1 MKRLLVLLLR
11 LVVTLAMVA
20 VAGVVGL
27 ALWDYY
33 LEAPWTRDGRVRA
46 DVVAIA
52 PDVSGLVTEVLVSD
66 NQNVR
71 RGDVLFR
78 IDPERFTL
86 ALRQAEAVVVGKK
99 AAAVQSEKDYERYKQ
114 LSDAAVSQQRFEL
127 AQATAQEAKAAYD
140 QAVADRDLAKLNL
153 ERSAVRASVNGR
165 ITNMDLR
172 PGAYVTVGRGVMALI
187 DEDTLRVEG
196 YFEET
201 KLPRIHVND
210 RATVRLLGETSA
222 LSGRVQSIAGGIE
235 DRERSAGT
243 NLLANVNPTF
253 AWVRLAQRIPV
264 RIVLDPLPDG
274 VNLISG
280 RTATVEIDP
289 PPQDAPQ
296 SLLDR
301 LRHWLSRDRSPAA
314 ESVGR

>member
-1 MKRLLVLLLR
+1 M
-11 LVVTLAMVA
+11 
-20 VAGVVGL
+20 
-27 ALWDYY
+27 
-33 LEAPWTRDGRVRA
+33 
-46 DVVAIA
+46 
-52 PDVSGLVTEVLVSD
+52 
-66 NQNVR
+66 
-71 RGDVLFR
+71 
-78 IDPERFTL
+78 
-86 ALRQAEAVVVGKK
+86 
-99 AAAVQSEKDYERYKQ
+99 
-114 LSDAAVSQQRFEL
+114 
-127 AQATAQEAKAAYD
+127 
-140 QAVADRDLAKLNL
+140 
-153 ERSAVRASVNGR
+153 RASVNGR

-210 RATVRLLGETSA
+210 KATVRLLGEASA

-280 RTATVEIDP
+280 RTATVEIDA
-289 PPQDAPQ
+289 PPQEGPQ

-301 LRHWLSRDRSPAA
+301 LRHLLSRNRPATA
-314 ESVGR
+314 DGAGR